1 MCQMPADTLCAPVE
15 THLSRLNVSSQS
27 HGLGTS
33 RWCVCQP
40 TLCWCVPLCRLEACE
55 LSPASCEDLASAL
68 TTCKSLTCVN
78 LEWITLDYD
87 GAAVLC
93 EALVSLEGSL
103 QVLG

>member
-1 MCQMPADTLCAPVE
+1 MSDVCRHTCAPVE
-15 THLSRLNVSSQS
+15 THLSRLNVSSQRR
-27 HGLGTS
+27 GLGTS
-33 RWCVCQP
+33 RWCVRQP
-40 TLCWCVPLCRLEACE
+40 TSCWYVPLCRLEACE

-93 EALVSLEGSL
+93 EALVSLECSL
-103 QVLG
+103 QLLG